1 MFKLPLHFMAILI
14 LSALDTNRERK
25 LRVKKI
31 YIGLIKTIREQN
43 KRVRPSE
50 QNESRTKSLP
60 ENCLPY
66 AISLLAHNCK
76 LDSLKDEVAIKQLKE
91 FVFCWF

>member
-1 MFKLPLHFMAILI
+1 MFKLPLQYMSIFI
-14 LSALDTNRERK
+14 LSAFDTNRERK

-31 YIGLIKTIREQN
+31 YIGLIKTIHNQN
-43 KRVRPSE
+43 KKIRVDAE
-50 QNESRTKSLP
+50 NANEMKTKNLP

-76 LDSLKDEVAIKQLKE
+76 LDSWKDEVAMKQLKE
-91 FVFCWF
+91 